1 MVNRWRI
8 WIRSRPG
15 RPWYDP
21 VIDSDDGD
29 GCWESRQDAE
39 ATARQFRIRAAAM
52 TGQEIAEHLGIR
64 GHVEPD
70 DLQAIV
76 LPDGERPDDAMEILT
91 LPSGEQVPTG
101 RL

>member
-8 WIRSRPG
+8 WIRNRPD

-21 VIDSDDGD
+21 MTDFDGGD
-29 GCWESRQDAE
+29 GSWESRQDAE
-39 ATARQFRIRAAAM
+39 DTAQQFRIRAAAM
-52 TGQEIAEHLGIR
+52 TGQEMAEHLEISGQ
-64 GHVEPD
+64 VEPD
-70 DLQAIV
+70 DLQVIV
-76 LPDGERPDDAMEILT
+76 SPDGERPDVATEILT